1 MMAWWAGDDSVGA
14 EGAGVVAGFT
24 VREAVR
30 VTPSK
35 AAEIVDVVAV
45 VTDVVVTVKLALVD
59 PAGTDT
65 LVGVDTDVE
74 LSESATV
81 APPLGAA
88 PLKVT
93 VPCDELPP
101 VTVDGLT
108 ATAVSVMPG
117 GAVTINEV
125 NAEPFPKVALRPT
138 VVSAATMNV
147 CTLKEARS
155 DPAGTVIVAG
165 MAATAV
171 LELLSVTCAPPD
183 GATPSSTTVAMEV
196 SPPDTI
202 SGSRKKDFA

>member
-1 MMAWWAGDDSVGA
+1 MAWWAGDDSVGA

-108 ATAVSVMPG
+108 ATAVSVTPG

-165 MAATAV
+165 MTATAV